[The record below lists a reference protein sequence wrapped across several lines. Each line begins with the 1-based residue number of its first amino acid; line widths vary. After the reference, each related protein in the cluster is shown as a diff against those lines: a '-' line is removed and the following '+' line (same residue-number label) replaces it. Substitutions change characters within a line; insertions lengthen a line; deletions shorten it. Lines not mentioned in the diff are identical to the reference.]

1 MLRMEEKEEKG
12 SHVVWGGLAKFTT
25 TDAVVVV
32 EKTGK
37 ISRSLSSSAPP
48 RERVDGIYRSFVTSF
63 LFYFF
68 SFFVFSD
75 WL

>member
-1 MLRMEEKEEKG
+1 MLRMLRMEEKEEKG

-48 RERVDGIYRSFVTSF
+48 RERERE
-63 LFYFF
+63 
-68 SFFVFSD
+68 
-75 WL
+75 